1 VVSASAES
9 GLLAALSTP
18 RRVDEAAE
26 AAAIT
31 VELAQRMLDVLIAV
45 GVARRDGDAYVAV
58 DEVRQILSDEGVA
71 QLRAELRATLRQS
84 ADLVDRA
91 RRRTLVAGWVHTDPD
106 LLHAQGASGRAGA
119 RALAGQGVRRLAGLV
134 ERLNAPTASFL
145 DVGVGVGVIA
155 IQMCRAYPALRV
167 VGLEPAQAPR
177 REALAQVAAAG
188 LSDRIEIRDQRVEA
202 LRDLEEFDL
211 AYLPQVFVPEDVFP
225 RGLRTVFSGLRRG
238 GWVTLP
244 VISAPGA
251 DLGPAVARLRNTL
264 WGGGARLAEEVVEA
278 VREAGFTQ
286 VQVRHVGG
294 LRHAV
299 VGRRPES
306 GARSA
311 ES

>member
-119 RALAGQGVRRLAGLV
+119 RALAARVCGDLLAW
-134 ERLNAPTASFL
+134 
-145 DVGVGVGVIA
+145 
-155 IQMCRAYPALRV
+155 
-167 VGLEPAQAPR
+167 
-177 REALAQVAAAG
+177 
-188 LSDRIEIRDQRVEA
+188 LSA
-202 LRDLEEFDL
+202 
-211 AYLPQVFVPEDVFP
+211 
-225 RGLRTVFSGLRRG
+225 
-238 GWVTLP
+238 
-244 VISAPGA
+244 
-251 DLGPAVARLRNTL
+251 
-264 WGGGARLAEEVVEA
+264 
-278 VREAGFTQ
+278 
-286 VQVRHVGG
+286 
-294 LRHAV
+294 
-299 VGRRPES
+299 
-306 GARSA
+306 
-311 ES
+311 